1 MFKKISVRLIIV
13 EWVFLAII
21 IGGSIVLYGIFAPSY
36 YNYYKGK
43 VIMQAFEDIKET
55 DFKDLSDED
64 IGMFYEYEKENLS
77 FTIADENMESI
88 YTTQFNEERVIYRN
102 IKLRLEQYSENPELI
117 SMNSK
122 RNSNLKLRGIVKQEG
137 ISYYVYIRDKMQ
149 NVYSSFQLTENF
161 MLGMFVIA
169 LAFGSVIMYFLSR
182 NLVKPIQN
190 VARVAE
196 SLAERDFRE
205 KAEENGD
212 YEEVN
217 HLAKCINSMSEQ
229 LQDYVEQIE
238 ESKKQLLDQNIQK
251 ERMEKARK
259 DFIANASHELK
270 TPLAVIS
277 SQVEMLQYVQDEEKK
292 YYINSIQEEVTK
304 MSEMVGNLLD
314 VSVIEH
320 HMEQMKKE
328 PVLMDEVVNYMLMKY
343 DALFKK
349 KKLAIHTELEENCYV
364 SGDREYIEQAM
375 NNFLMNAFEHT
386 KKQGNITVCLK
397 NKEEGIYFSV
407 YNEGEPIPEKDME
420 KIWKSFWMEEYQG
433 ERACHAGIGLYI
445 VQSVIQFHGGKYGA
459 DNKEAGVEF
468 WFMLPKLPA

>member
-1 MFKKISVRLIIV
+1 MFKKISVRLIIL
-13 EWVFLAII
+13 EWVLLAVI
-21 IGGSIVLYGIFAPSY
+21 IGGSIVLYGTFAPA
-36 YNYYKGK
+36 YYKYHKGK
-43 VIMQAFEDIKET
+43 IIMQAFEDIKET
-55 DFKDLSDED
+55 DFINLTDED
-64 IGMFYEYEKENLS
+64 IGMFLEYEKENLS
-77 FTIADENMESI
+77 FTIANERMESI
-88 YTTQFNEERVIYRN
+88 YTTKSNEEHVIHRN
-102 IKLRLEQYSENPELI
+102 IELNLEQYSENPKII
-117 SMNSK
+117 SKSSK
-122 RNSNLKLRGIVKQEG
+122 RNSNLKLFGIVKQEG
-137 ISYYVYIRDKMQ
+137 ISYYICIRDKVQ
-149 NVYSSFQLTENF
+149 NVYSSFQFTEKF

-182 NLVKPIQN
+182 NLVKPIQD

-196 SLAERDFRE
+196 SLAKRDFRE

-217 HLAKCINSMSEQ
+217 HLAKCINSMSGQ

-238 ESKKQLLDQNIQK
+238 GSKKQLLEQNIQK

-259 DFIANASHELK
+259 DFIANVSHELK

-277 SQVEMLQYVQDEEKK
+277 SQVEMLQYVQDEERK

-328 PVLMDEVVNYMLMKY
+328 PVLMDEVVNYMLLKY

-349 KKLAIHTELEENCYV
+349 KKLAIHAELEKNCYV

-407 YNEGEPIPEKDME
+407 YNEGEPIPKKDME
-420 KIWKSFWMEEYQG
+420 KIWKSFWMKEYQG
-433 ERACHAGIGLYI
+433 EGACHAGIGLYI

-468 WFMLPKLPA
+468 WFMLPKLPV